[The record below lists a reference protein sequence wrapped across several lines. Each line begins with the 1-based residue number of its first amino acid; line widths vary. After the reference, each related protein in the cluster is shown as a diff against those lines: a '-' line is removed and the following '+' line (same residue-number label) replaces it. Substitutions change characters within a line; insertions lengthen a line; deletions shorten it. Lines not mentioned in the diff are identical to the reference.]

1 MKFLT
6 NIFGRRKEE
15 SDKALRFIQDK
26 FVSFLNL
33 LENNNRVLL
42 CMSDMVEKS
51 HGRHPFDIDYVRSS
65 MRDIDDG
72 VRIIIK
78 EMIALGGERYER
90 LGERYDTIHDE
101 IESTMEGGFPV
112 VEDDLTIPMDH
123 LSLDRKFSVGSK
135 NARLG
140 ELRSVL
146 DLPVPEGFAVSA
158 WAYKHF
164 MDANDLQK
172 RISRRVSSVDIKRY
186 EDLRRVSGEIR
197 SMVKSSEVPQDLV
210 EAIHGAYAMVRKRF
224 PSGRFAL
231 RSSAIGED
239 THLSFAGQY
248 ATYLNVDENSII
260 NRYRAVLASK
270 FRPKSIYYI
279 LSHGLSESDL
289 PMSVGCI
296 AMVDAVAS
304 GVVYTRDPIDPD
316 NEFMVINA
324 VYGLGKYL
332 VDGIMTP
339 DVFRISH
346 KDGSVVESRPAQ
358 KSMRLVMAEEGGTVE
373 EEVPSGEQ
381 LLPSIDEAHCHK
393 LREFALKIEKHFGSP
408 QDIEWALDRDGRLFL
423 LQARPLR
430 LLRCP
435 VTNNEADRS
444 TLKILLSGG
453 ITACPGAGSGPVH
466 LVKSSDDLAGVPESS
481 VLVAANPF
489 PGLITV
495 MDKVNA
501 VITEVGGVASHMAT
515 IAREYRTPTLVGL
528 TGASNLEE
536 GREVTVDAT
545 HGVVYDGLQT
555 EFVESACLPQ
565 FELFDDTPV
574 FSILERVLSRV
585 APLNLINPKD
595 PEFLAENCRTIH
607 DITRYCHQMAMEEM
621 FTSAAK
627 VENKDRLGFQLD
639 SSIPLRVSIICI
651 DEEAARFKG
660 KKTIS
665 EKDIYSI
672 PMQAFWNGVLEE
684 GWPASVLPPGTKG
697 LKSEVSGSGP
707 GRSKSEFSED
717 SFAIISREY
726 MIVGLHMGFHFMTI
740 EALCT
745 KEPGKNYIRLQYKEG
760 KASLDRRIRR
770 INIIRGILKRMGFE
784 NSSREDFLLST
795 IAYQDCGS
803 IVDKL
808 ELLGRIT
815 LMTKQLDMAL
825 SNDAI
830 AEWYL
835 NDFLKKLGL
844 AGTDKGSPDND

>member
-15 SDKALRFIQDK
+15 PDKALQFIQEK
-26 FVSFLNL
+26 FVSFLDL
-33 LENNNRVLL
+33 LESNNRVLL
-42 CMSDMVEKS
+42 TMSDMVEKS

-65 MRDIDDG
+65 MKEIDRG
-72 VRIIIK
+72 ARTIIR
-78 EMIALGGERYER
+78 EMVALGGERYR
-90 LGERYDTIHDE
+90 GLQERYDTIHDE
-101 IESTMEGGFPV
+101 IESFMEGGFPV
-112 VEDDLTIPMDH
+112 IEDDLVIPMEQ

-146 DLPVPEGFAVSA
+146 GLPVPEGFAISA
-158 WAYKHF
+158 WAYKRF
-164 MDANDLQK
+164 MDANDFQA
-172 RISRRVSSVDIKRY
+172 RISRWVSSVNIKRD

-197 SMVKSSEVPQDLV
+197 RMVKSGEVPRDLV
-210 EAIHGAYAMVRKRF
+210 EAIHDGYARVRQRF

-248 ATYLNVDENSII
+248 ATYLNVNEESII
-260 NRYRAVLASK
+260 DRYRGVLASK

-279 LSHGLSESDL
+279 ISHGLSESDL

-316 NEFMVINA
+316 NDYMLINA

-332 VDGIMTP
+332 VDGVMTP
-339 DVFRISH
+339 DVFRISRRE
-346 KDGSVVESRPAQ
+346 GAVMESRPAQ
-358 KSMRLVMAEEGGTVE
+358 KSLRLALAAEGGIVE
-373 EEVPSGEQ
+373 QEVSPDEQ
-381 LLPSIDEAHCHK
+381 HLPSISEDHCRR
-393 LREFALKIEKHFGSP
+393 LREFALKIEKHFDSP
-408 QDIEWALDRDGRLFL
+408 QDIEWALDREGRLFL

-435 VTNNEADRS
+435 VSNNEADRS
-444 TLKILLSGG
+444 TLRILLSGG
-453 ITACPGAGSGPVH
+453 VTACPGAGSGAVH
-466 LVKSSDDLAGVPESS
+466 TVKSSDDLAGVPESS
-481 VLVAANPF
+481 VLVAPSPF

-495 MDKVNA
+495 MDKVRA

-528 TGASNLEE
+528 ANASSLEE
-536 GREVTVDAT
+536 GRVVTVDAT
-545 HGVVYDGLQT
+545 RGVVYDGLQADFLKT
-555 EFVESACLPQ
+555 ASRPQ

-574 FSILERVLSRV
+574 FSILDRVLSLV
-585 APLNLINPKD
+585 APLNMINPKD
-595 PEFLAENCRTIH
+595 PQFVPENCRTVH
-607 DITRYCHQMAMEEM
+607 DITRFCHQMAMEEM
-621 FTSAAK
+621 FTSAEK
-627 VENKDRLGFQLD
+627 VENKDKLGLQLE

-651 DEEAARFKG
+651 DEEGSRFKG
-660 KKTIS
+660 KKNIH
-665 EKDIYSI
+665 EKDLYSV
-672 PMQAFWNGVLEE
+672 PLRAFWNGVLRE
-684 GWPASVLPPGTKG
+684 GWPASALPAGIKG
-697 LKSEVSGSGP
+697 LKSEVAGSDP
-707 GRSKSEFSED
+707 GRSKSVFSED

-726 MIVGLHMGFHFMTI
+726 MIVGLHMGYHFMTI

-745 KEPGKNYIRLQYKEG
+745 GEPGKNYIRMQYKEG

-770 INIIRGILKRMGFE
+770 IKIILNILKRMGFE
-784 NSSREDFLLST
+784 NSSREDFLLSA
-795 IAYQDCGS
+795 IDYQDCAS
-803 IVDKL
+803 IMEKL

-835 NDFLKKLGL
+835 NDFLKRLGL
-844 AGTDKGSPDND
+844 SGREKRGGENT